1 MSKLKYGY
9 QWQEGKITINPAQ
22 AEVIKQ
28 IFAGFLASQTRNQ
41 LARQFNLTHSA
52 N

>member
-9 QWQEGKITINPAQ
+9 QWQQGQIVINPDQ

-28 IFAGFLASQTRNQ
+28 IFAGFLAGR
-41 LARQFNLTHSA
+41 LAII
-52 N
+52 